1 MNTPLQGVKRVT
13 LRVENK
19 MNWVTLQQGEPEQLE
34 IEADPDV
41 LARIE
46 VEVAGDRLTISNAG
60 SWTDRLRDALST
72 SLTRQQVT
80 YRLAVR
86 DLTQLK
92 VGGMARVDMAEL
104 ETEQLALQLHGACQM
119 SIGQLAVRDLDVD
132 LRGSGRVT
140 LSGYSRRQRISV
152 EGMVAYEAG
161 KLRSEQTTVDIRGA
175 GRATVWANDT
185 LDIAIRGMGRV
196 AYRGQ
201 PAVRQQVMPMGIV
214 TALEPARVAT
224 PYV

>member
-1 MNTPLQGVKRVT
+1 
-13 LRVENK
+13 
-19 MNWVTLQQGEPEQLE
+19 
-34 IEADPDV
+34 V
-41 LARIE
+41 LARIG
-46 VEVAGDRLTISNAG
+46 VEVAGDRLIIRNAG
-60 SWTDRLRDALST
+60 SWGDRLRDALST

-80 YRLAVR
+80 YRLTVR
-86 DLTQLK
+86 DLTHLK

-119 SIGQLAVRDLDVD
+119 TIRQLAVRDLDVD
-132 LRGSGRVT
+132 LRGSGRVN
-140 LSGYSRRQRISV
+140 LSGHSRRQQISI
-152 EGMVAYEAG
+152 EGMVAYEGG
-161 KLRSEQTTVDIRGA
+161 KLQSEETTIDIRGA

-224 PYV
+224 PHV